1 MKKKNSNFLRF
12 LAYIK
17 PYGWAIFL
25 AAIGG
30 VVKFTLPLVVP
41 QLTRYL
47 IDEVFPSTVLSTP
60 EKIHALLFATGS
72 VILLFLFVWAPFT
85 YVRHY
90 FAGVAGNRSVFDL
103 RCDLYQH
110 VLRMSA
116 SFFNRQRSG
125 NVVSRLIQDVA
136 QAQNMVGNALTNI
149 WIDGAAIIAILYF
162 LFNIDGFM
170 TWVALANFPV
180 YIFFFRFLGTRIKAN
195 SHAVQQGIEVMSGVV
210 QERVAGNVIIRAFT
224 GEEREQKAF
233 VELSDE
239 LLGTTMKSVHLQ
251 SLNMMISGVLTNIAP
266 LVVIIVGGLRVISGA
281 LTVGELVAITM
292 YLNPLYLPLQ
302 RFSELNAV
310 FSTSMAAIDRIFEL
324 MDMKPEIKE
333 REGARDI
340 EHVRGEVAFHDV
352 SFGYHGGYL
361 ILKHLNFRVKAGQ
374 RIAIVGRSGSG
385 KSTIV
390 NLIPRFYD
398 PTSGAIT
405 IDGIDVRDFTLQ
417 SLRRHIG
424 MVLQDPILFSGT
436 IRENLLYG
444 RPTAKKEELLVALQE
459 ANAYDFVMQLP
470 RGIDTEVGERGLL
483 LSGGQKQ
490 RLTIARAFL
499 KDPAILILDEATSAL
514 DTESEALIQDSL
526 NRLMENRTT
535 FIIAHRLSTIQHAD
549 LILVLDQG
557 SIVEMGTH
565 EELLARGAVY
575 RTLYARQFSAVSSA

>member
-1 MKKKNSNFLRF
+1 MKRKTSNFLRF
-12 LAYIK
+12 LSYIK
-17 PYGWAIFL
+17 PYGWAIIL

-30 VVKFTLPLVVP
+30 VVKFTLPLIVP
-41 QLTRYL
+41 QLTRHL
-47 IDEVFPSTVLSTP
+47 IDDIFPSARLDGP
-60 EKIHALLFATGS
+60 AKIRALLFTTGS
-72 VILLFLFVWAPFT
+72 AILLFLFVWAPFT
-85 YVRHY
+85 YIRHY
-90 FAGVAGNRSVFDL
+90 FAGLAGNRSVFDL
-103 RCDLYQH
+103 RCDLYHH

-149 WIDGAAIIAILYF
+149 WIDGAAVIAILYF
-162 LFNIDGFM
+162 LFTIDVFM
-170 TWVALANFPV
+170 TWVALANFPL
-180 YIFFFRFLGTRIKAN
+180 YLFFFRFLGSRIKEN
-195 SHAVQQGIEVMSGVV
+195 SHAVQQGIETMSGVV

-224 GEEREQKAF
+224 GEEREQRAF
-233 VELSDE
+233 LELSDG

-266 LVVIIVGGLRVISGA
+266 LVVMIVGGLRVIRGE

-324 MDMKPEIKE
+324 MDMKPEIKDGI
-333 REGARDI
+333 GARDI
-340 EHVRGEVAFHDV
+340 GNIKGTVAFHDV
-352 SFGYHGGYL
+352 SFGYHPGHS
-361 ILKHLNFRVKAGQ
+361 ILKHITFSVNAGQ
-374 RIAIVGRSGSG
+374 HVAIVGRSGSG

-398 PTSGAIT
+398 PSSGSIT
-405 IDGIDVRDFTLQ
+405 IDGIDIRDFTLR

-444 RPTAKKEELLVALQE
+444 KPEAKKEELLTALRE

-470 RGIDTEVGERGLL
+470 RGLDTEVGERGLL

-499 KDPAILILDEATSAL
+499 KDPVILILDEATSAL
-514 DTESEALIQDSL
+514 DSESEALIQESL
-526 NRLMENRTT
+526 QRLMKNRTT
-535 FIIAHRLSTIQHAD
+535 FIIAHRLSTIKNAD

-557 SIVEMGTH
+557 GIVEQGTH
-565 EELLARGAVY
+565 EELLEQGTVY
-575 RTLYARQFSAVSSA
+575 RNLYARQFSAVSLT

>member
-1 MKKKNSNFLRF
+1 
-12 LAYIK
+12 
-17 PYGWAIFL
+17 
-25 AAIGG
+25 
-30 VVKFTLPLVVP
+30 
-41 QLTRYL
+41 
-47 IDEVFPSTVLSTP
+47 
-60 EKIHALLFATGS
+60 
-72 VILLFLFVWAPFT
+72 
-85 YVRHY
+85 
-90 FAGVAGNRSVFDL
+90 
-103 RCDLYQH
+103 
-110 VLRMSA
+110 MSA

-170 TWVALANFPV
+170 TWVALANFPL
-180 YIFFFRFLGTRIKAN
+180 YIFFFRFLGSRIKAN

-340 EHVRGEVAFHDV
+340 EHIKGEVAFHDV
-352 SFGYHGGYL
+352 NFGYHSGYL

-385 KSTIV
+385 KTTIV

-535 FIIAHRLSTIQHAD
+535 FIIAHRLSTIQQAD

-557 SIVEMGTH
+557 SIVEIGTH
-565 EELLARGAVY
+565 EELLERGTVY